1 VFGLF
6 IEVRV
11 ASHTHSSMTAHQPTR
26 RSKTMFIATAILS
39 VLLALGFAMAGAS
52 KLSTATDKMVAGL
65 GRLGISIRLMRA
77 IGALEILGAAGLV
90 IGLLVG
96 PLGVAAAT
104 GLALLMIGAVIY
116 HIKARDTAKNTM
128 SPLILL
134 LVSATVLVLRAASL

>member
-1 VFGLF
+1 
-6 IEVRV
+6 
-11 ASHTHSSMTAHQPTR
+11 
-26 RSKTMFIATAILS
+26 
-39 VLLALGFAMAGAS
+39 
-52 KLSTATDKMVAGL
+52 
-65 GRLGISIRLMRA
+65 MRA

-96 PLGVAAAT
+96 PLGIAAAT

-134 LVSATVLVLRAASL
+134 LVSATVLALRAASL